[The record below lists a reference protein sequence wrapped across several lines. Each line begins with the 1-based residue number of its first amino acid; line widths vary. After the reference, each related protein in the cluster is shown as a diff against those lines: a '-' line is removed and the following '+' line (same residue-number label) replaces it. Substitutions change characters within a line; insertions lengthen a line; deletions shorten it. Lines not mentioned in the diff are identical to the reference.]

1 MDPGYIEGG
10 DASGEGRERSGGGV
24 RTFSDLQEAL
34 LAAGEGDVVFLEP
47 GFYYR
52 EEVRH
57 PDI

>member
-1 MDPGYIEGG
+1 MDPGYIEGE
-10 DASGEGRERSGGGV
+10 DASKEGREANGGV